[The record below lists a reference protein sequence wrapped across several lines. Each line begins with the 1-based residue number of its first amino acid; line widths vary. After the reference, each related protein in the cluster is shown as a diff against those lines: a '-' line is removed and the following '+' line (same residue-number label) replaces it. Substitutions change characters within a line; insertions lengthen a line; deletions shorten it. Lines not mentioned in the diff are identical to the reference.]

1 MTQKE
6 FFNAI
11 IEANINDDVTAVAKG
26 FLERLEARK
35 EKRSTKPTK
44 TQLENIALMNKIT
57 EYASEY
63 PEGVFASDIA
73 ANFEISIQKASALC
87 HQLAK
92 HGQMMDEEVKVK
104 NKGKLKK
111 YTVVTTEAEE
121 DEDSEE

>member
-44 TQLENIALMNKIT
+44 AQLENIALMNKII
-57 EYASEY
+57 EFSREY
-63 PEGVFASDIA
+63 PEGVFASDVA

-87 HQLAK
+87 YQLTK